1 MYPIISDDHLDIQSI
16 VPSSGYADGLKPS
29 TLFLI
34 EEKLVEIGETLKLL
48 TLQNKLLKLK
58 ILSLE
63 GKFTQEEVAN
73 IKMMLMSEDDA
84 SVNLANTI
92 IENA

>member
-1 MYPIISDDHLDIQSI
+1 MSMYPIISDDHLDIQ
-16 VPSSGYADGLKPS
+16 YADGLKPS

-73 IKMMLMSEDDA
+73 IEMMLMSEDDA

>member
-1 MYPIISDDHLDIQSI
+1 
-16 VPSSGYADGLKPS
+16 
-29 TLFLI
+29 LI